1 MATRKAAKKKSAK
14 RTIKVSDLRARKS
27 VKGGLKITDVG
38 DPPPPKK

>member
-1 MATRKAAKKKSAK
+1 MAARKAAKKSTK
-14 RTIKVSDLRARKS
+14 RKIKVSDLRARKS